1 MSLRDEVMPR
11 ASETTNF
18 SRIRYKD
25 HDDIKSQ
32 TDEFIRSGGAIKEV
46 PIGASVNTEALPVLR
61 NEFTGDVS
69 LKETRDRMNSQQ
81 KAAAKQN
88 KKMKTDKPTND
99 FGEW

>member
-1 MSLRDEVMPR
+1 MSLRDELPNS
-11 ASETTNF
+11 ASDTANF

-32 TDEFIRSGGAIKEV
+32 TEEFIRSGGAIKEV

-69 LKETRDRMNSQQ
+69 LKETRDRMNSQ
-81 KAAAKQN
+81 KMAAAKQN
-88 KKMKTDKPTND
+88 KKMKKDKPTND
-99 FGEW
+99 FGDW